1 VRVQRLEL
9 MRVRVC
15 RRCGRGKA
23 ELAADGG
30 ATLTIPLDAM
40 SARELSA
47 RPGASDMRS
56 LAELVLEKLAEA
68 REVVLDVDDGVLRAL
83 LSHGRGSEVDVVTCA
98 PQEGLGIAVRGK
110 LKLYATDEAIALV
123 GEGVRQDEPE
133 TLH

>member
-1 VRVQRLEL
+1 

-15 RRCGRGKA
+15 KKCGRGKA

-30 ATLTIPLDAM
+30 ATLTIPLDAAR
-40 SARELSA
+40 AREISTE
-47 RPGASDMRS
+47 PGAHEMRS

-68 REVVLDVDDGVLRAL
+68 REVVLDVEDGVLRAL
-83 LSHGRGSEVDVVTCA
+83 LSFGRGGDVDVVFCP
-98 PQEGLGIAVRGK
+98 PQEGLGLAVRGK
-110 LKLYATDEAIALV
+110 LKLYATDEALALV